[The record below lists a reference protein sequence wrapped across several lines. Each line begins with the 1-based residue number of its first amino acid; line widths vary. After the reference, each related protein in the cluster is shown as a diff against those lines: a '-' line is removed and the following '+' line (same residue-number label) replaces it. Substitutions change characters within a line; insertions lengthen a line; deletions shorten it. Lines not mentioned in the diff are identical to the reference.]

1 LRNDVWRK
9 RVKNAAQP
17 TSLSSWRGRGRNI
30 LAEHDPSHK
39 TDENEQNKEALH
51 EAQSSPETFLG
62 CKIAVKPFMNSR
74 MFLQS
79 IGMRTLCLFVS
90 CLVFAL
96 TDAAAK
102 QRHCTFRVHA
112 QANPRDTD
120 VFSMPARAT
129 SSGKDLAIQKLPWIT
144 EHDVMAF
151 SPYPAQDGT
160 FGALFELDEHGKVV
174 LDTLSVERR
183 GGFLF
188 VFINGRMITQLQID
202 KRVSDGKIYIPSG
215 LTAADIE
222 LMKKQWRLIGQRK
235 R

>member
-1 LRNDVWRK
+1 M
-9 RVKNAAQP
+9 KNAAQP
-17 TSLSSWRGRGRNI
+17 TSFSPRHGRGRNV
-30 LAEHDPSHK
+30 LAEDCPGHK
-39 TDENEQNKEALH
+39 NRQNEQNKAALH
-51 EAQSSPETFLG
+51 EPLNSPETFLG
-62 CKIAVKPFMNSR
+62 CKIGVKPFMNSR
-74 MFLQS
+74 MFSQS
-79 IGMRTLCLFVS
+79 IGMRTLCVFVF

-96 TDAAAK
+96 IGAAK

-129 SSGKDLAIQKLPWIT
+129 SSGKEIAIQKLPWIT

-151 SPYPAQDGT
+151 SPYPGQDGT
-160 FGALFELDEHGKVV
+160 FGALFQLDDHGRVV

-183 GGFLF
+183 GGYLF
-188 VFINGRMITQLQID
+188 VFINGRMITELQID

-222 LMKKQWRLIGQRK
+222 LMKKQWRLAGQRK

>member
-1 LRNDVWRK
+1 ME
-9 RVKNAAQP
+9 NAAQP
-17 TSLSSWRGRGRNI
+17 TPFSYRGGRGHYV
-30 LAEHDPSHK
+30 LAEHGPSRK
-39 TDENEQNKEALH
+39 NCQNEQNKAALH
-51 EAQSSPETFLG
+51 EALNSAKTFLG

-74 MFLQS
+74 MFSQS
-79 IGMRTLCLFVS
+79 IGMRTLCLFVV

-96 TDAAAK
+96 TDATAK

-112 QANPRDTD
+112 QANPQDTD

-129 SSGKDLAIQKLPWIT
+129 SSGKDIAIQKLPWIT
-144 EHDVMAF
+144 ERDVMAF
-151 SPYPAQDGT
+151 SSYPAQDGS
-160 FGALFELDEHGKVV
+160 FGALFQLDDHGRVV

-188 VFINGRMITQLQID
+188 VIINGRMITELHID

-215 LTAADIE
+215 LTAADVE